1 MKMKEITEER
11 NKGNVVSY
19 EYIQAAYSGFIIS
32 NIYSWQ
38 IPDISPCTALL
49 LHLNSPGFTQMA
61 LSCIYAWIYDLSC
74 ICVDEEMDG
83 YMNCGQNSENSL

>member
-32 NIYSWQ
+32 NIYS
-38 IPDISPCTALL
+38 
-49 LHLNSPGFTQMA
+49 
-61 LSCIYAWIYDLSC
+61 
-74 ICVDEEMDG
+74 
-83 YMNCGQNSENSL
+83 